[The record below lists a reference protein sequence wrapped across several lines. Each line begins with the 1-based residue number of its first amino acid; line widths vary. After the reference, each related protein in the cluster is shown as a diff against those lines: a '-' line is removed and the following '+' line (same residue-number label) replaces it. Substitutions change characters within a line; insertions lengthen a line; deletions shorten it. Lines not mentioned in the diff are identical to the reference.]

1 MSSKL
6 IIITLAVVIL
16 GLGGYL
22 LFGGSTSSIVEPL
35 RPFVPALQAPAV
47 FDPLNATYT
56 IDEQPITLVEGKY
69 KGEAVPGSGVEDT
82 VQIFGVPVVG
92 DFDDDGDSDA
102 VMMLVENPGGTGTFY
117 YITSA
122 VNENGKTKG
131 TNAIFIGDRIS
142 PKNIEIQGRKIIV
155 NYADRKPD
163 EPMAVA
169 PSVSITKEFVVAQ
182 GILREAAQ

>member
-1 MSSKL
+1 MNSKL
-6 IIITLAVVIL
+6 VIIGLIVVIL

-35 RPFVPALQAPAV
+35 RPFVPAFQPPAI
-47 FDPLNATYT
+47 FDPLNTTYT

-69 KGEAVPGSGVEDT
+69 KSEAIPGSGIEDT
-82 VQIFGVPVVG
+82 VQVFGVPAIG
-92 DFDDDGDSDA
+92 DFDEDGDSDA
-102 VMMLVENPGGTGTFY
+102 AMMLVENPGGTGTFY
-117 YITSA
+117 YLASA

-142 PKNIEIQGRKIIV
+142 PKNIEIRGRKIIV